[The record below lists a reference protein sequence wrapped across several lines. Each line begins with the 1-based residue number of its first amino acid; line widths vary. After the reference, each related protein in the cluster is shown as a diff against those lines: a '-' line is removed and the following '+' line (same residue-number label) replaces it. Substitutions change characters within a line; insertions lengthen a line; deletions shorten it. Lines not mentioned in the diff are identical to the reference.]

1 MYKKDVWPDIHP
13 DSWFTLQF
21 SQLALKHSPNL
32 RSFGLTR
39 TLTRQPVLASIPLQE
54 KDTLLPAA
62 ASYEQNPQ
70 CHFHRPVLALP
81 AASWPSPR
89 QRPCACISQVRS
101 RMPETFSFASFQ
113 SPEMKPLDAPIV
125 WLCCSSKEAAFS
137 SGILRGPW
145 TTNVLFEG
153 NYECVP
159 QRKKAPLAL
168 WSLPWQFQIG
178 FFVY

>member
-39 TLTRQPVLASIPLQE
+39 TLTSQPVLASIPLQE

-113 SPEMKPLDAPIV
+113 SPEMRPLDAPIV
-125 WLCCSSKEAAFS
+125 WLCCSSKRLPS
-137 SGILRGPW
+137 
-145 TTNVLFEG
+145 VLV
-153 NYECVP
+153 YS
-159 QRKKAPLAL
+159 LAL
-168 WSLPWQFQIG
+168 ELQMYFLKEIMNVFLKGKRHHWHYDHFLGNSR
-178 FFVY
+178 